1 MAVAMSAHTLAPLP
15 LQTAPP
21 SSKGKAARVPVAEV
35 SPVSPLALF
44 AAEMVSW
51 LWFAPSASKSG
62 AKETSRTTSEVARLQ
77 IQPTERFVRFCQE
90 VLSTTQVSVSVVLL
104 SLLLVSRLKQQNAID
119 GAPGSEYR
127 LAVTGLM
134 LANKILDDQTYTAQT
149 WSQVS
154 SLELKPL
161 VAGEVEFLRG
171 LDWTLHV
178 SEEDYNAWL
187 RLLQGHVASRNA
199 RLGKTTPPLAKSA
212 VFATPSRR
220 TAGSKRVRHSATRV
234 HPCGLGLGLEQIPQ
248 PVPHPLSP
256 DEDPFEGGR
265 RTRRKLDLSTSTRTP
280 LSLSPPFLSHVPA
293 SAPVGST
300 AASAPLPVYGHADRN
315 HLSDPSLL
323 SPSRLRSDARSS
335 LSSSLGKRSAGEA
348 FGRFS
353 VGSSSASDLKG
364 PSASV
369 DYSAESMARSY
380 SAGPISYPSVPVP
393 GQTMY
398 GAKAP
403 PAWACAPPLQSVPFL
418 FSVAGSA
425 ASSPLYSRPSSSSS
439 SAHGGPAPAYFGG
452 AVLPPHFAAVGAG
465 AGFPTLVDSFSP
477 RYDPEHYRQLQQG
490 QLELGYY
497 ALAAGQGLG
506 YYQTM
511 HPVPIQ
517 TQPVW
522 ANPFAQ
528 YPAVPIH
535 PAYSHSVSAASSP
548 VLRASSSWQSPPY
561 VLPQSRYHAVP
572 PPPPPPPAAAYACS
586 PLSTRPIL
594 PPLSNSHRRVSA
606 ETASSPIGST
616 TSTPQSLS
624 APPAPPSVH
633 PSLLAPPPPLGASHL
648 TPVRA
653 LQQSGY
659 ELPPA
664 YGAHPV
670 LPYGP
675 MQPVQHWSAYSN
687 AGIPGVYWRG

>member
-1 MAVAMSAHTLAPLP
+1 MVSGLVTRAGTPVRATGDWWREADLAPCRP
-15 LQTAPP
+15 Q
-21 SSKGKAARVPVAEV
+21 
-35 SPVSPLALF
+35 
-44 AAEMVSW
+44 
-51 LWFAPSASKSG
+51 
-62 AKETSRTTSEVARLQ
+62 
-77 IQPTERFVRFCQE
+77 
-90 VLSTTQVSVSVVLL
+90 
-104 SLLLVSRLKQQNAID
+104 
-119 GAPGSEYR
+119 
-127 LAVTGLM
+127 
-134 LANKILDDQTYTAQT
+134 
-149 WSQVS
+149 
-154 SLELKPL
+154 KPL

-171 LDWTLHV
+171 LDWSLHV
-178 SEEDYNAWL
+178 SEDDYNAWL

-199 RLGKTTPPLAKSA
+199 RLGKTPPLQKSA
-212 VFATPSRR
+212 FATPSRR
-220 TAGSKRVRHSATRV
+220 TTGSKRVRHSATRI
-234 HPCGLGLGLEQIPQ
+234 HPCGLGLSLEQVPR

-280 LSLSPPFLSHVPA
+280 LSLSPPYLPHMPA

-300 AASAPLPVYGHADRN
+300 ATSAPLPVHGHADRN
-315 HLSDPSLL
+315 HLSDLSLL
-323 SPSRLRSDARSS
+323 SPSSRLRGDLRSS
-335 LSSSLGKRSAGEA
+335 LSSSLGKRTAGEA

-353 VGSSSASDLKG
+353 VGSSSALDLTG
-364 PSASV
+364 PSSSV

-403 PAWACAPPLQSVPFL
+403 PAWACPPLQPVPFL
-418 FSVAGSA
+418 ISVAGSA

-465 AGFPTLVDSFSP
+465 GFPTLVDSFSP

-511 HPVPIQ
+511 HPVPVQ

-528 YPAVPIH
+528 YPAVPVH

-548 VLRASSSWQSPPY
+548 VLRASRWKSPPY
-561 VLPQSRYHAVP
+561 VVPLAPPHHAIPQP
-572 PPPPPPPAAAYACS
+572 PPPPPPYAYS

-633 PSLLAPPPPLGASHL
+633 PSLLAPPPPPPGADMYRSSHL
-648 TPVRA
+648 TPVRTS
-653 LQQSGY
+653 QSGY
-659 ELPPA
+659 ELAPN

-670 LPYGP
+670 LPYGS
-675 MQPVQHWSAYSN
+675 MQPMQHWSAYSN

>member
-1 MAVAMSAHTLAPLP
+1 
-15 LQTAPP
+15 
-21 SSKGKAARVPVAEV
+21 
-35 SPVSPLALF
+35 
-44 AAEMVSW
+44 
-51 LWFAPSASKSG
+51 
-62 AKETSRTTSEVARLQ
+62 
-77 IQPTERFVRFCQE
+77 
-90 VLSTTQVSVSVVLL
+90 
-104 SLLLVSRLKQQNAID
+104 
-119 GAPGSEYR
+119 
-127 LAVTGLM
+127 M
-134 LANKILDDQTYTAQT
+134 LANKILDDQSELSSPWKTLPLSPPVLTPACHLEAYTAQT

-154 SLELKPL
+154 SLELVRISERRATVDGREADLHACRPQKPL

-171 LDWTLHV
+171 LDWSLHV
-178 SEEDYNAWL
+178 SEGDYNAWL

-199 RLGKTTPPLAKSA
+199 RLGKTPPLQKSA
-212 VFATPSRR
+212 FATPSRR

-234 HPCGLGLGLEQIPQ
+234 HPCGLGLGLEQVPQ
-248 PVPHPLSP
+248 PVAHPLSP
-256 DEDPFEGGR
+256 EEDPFEGSR

-280 LSLSPPFLSHVPA
+280 LSLSPPYLSHMPA

-300 AASAPLPVYGHADRN
+300 AASAPLPVYGHGDRN
-315 HLSDPSLL
+315 HLSDLALL
-323 SPSRLRSDARSS
+323 SPSSRLRGDSRSS

-369 DYSAESMARSY
+369 DFSAESMARSY

-403 PAWACAPPLQSVPFL
+403 PAWACAPPLQPVPFL

-425 ASSPLYSRPSSSSS
+425 ASSPLYSRPSSSS

-465 AGFPTLVDSFSP
+465 GFPTLVDSFAP

-511 HPVPIQ
+511 HPVPVQ

-528 YPAVPIH
+528 YPALPVH

-548 VLRASSSWQSPPY
+548 VLRASSRWQSPPY
-561 VLPQSRYHAVP
+561 VMPLMPQHHAVP
-572 PPPPPPPAAAYACS
+572 PPPPPSAAYACS

-624 APPAPPSVH
+624 APTAPPSVH
-633 PSLLAPPPPLGASHL
+633 PSWLAPPPPGASHL

-653 LQQSGY
+653 LQQGGY
-659 ELPPA
+659 GLPPTH
-664 YGAHPV
+664 GAHPV
-670 LPYGP
+670 LPYGL
-675 MQPVQHWSAYSN
+675 MQPMQHWSAYSN

>member
-1 MAVAMSAHTLAPLP
+1 MLDN
-15 LQTAPP
+15 
-21 SSKGKAARVPVAEV
+21 
-35 SPVSPLALF
+35 F
-44 AAEMVSW
+44 AA
-51 LWFAPSASKSG
+51 
-62 AKETSRTTSEVARLQ
+62 
-77 IQPTERFVRFCQE
+77 
-90 VLSTTQVSVSVVLL
+90 QVSISVVLL

-134 LANKILDDQTYTAQT
+134 LANKILDDQSEPLSIKALKSRPTLCSRLLTNIHSRLPPQAYTAQT

-154 SLELKPL
+154 SLELVRPSEHRVRERPEADLAPRCPQKPL

-171 LDWTLHV
+171 LDWSLHV
-178 SEEDYNAWL
+178 SEHDYNAWL

-199 RLGKTTPPLAKSA
+199 RLGKTPPLQKSS
-212 VFATPSRR
+212 FATPSRR

-234 HPCGLGLGLEQIPQ
+234 QSCGLGLGLDQIPR
-248 PVPHPLSP
+248 PVTQPLSP

-280 LSLSPPFLSHVPA
+280 LSLSPPFLSHMPA

-300 AASAPLPVYGHADRN
+300 AASAPLPAYGQADRN
-315 HLSDPSLL
+315 HLSEPSLL
-323 SPSRLRSDARSS
+323 SPSRLRSGSRSS

-353 VGSSSASDLKG
+353 VGSASALDLKG
-364 PSASV
+364 PSSTP
-369 DYSAESMARSY
+369 DYSAESMARSF
-380 SAGPISYPSVPVP
+380 SAGTTSYPSVPVP

-403 PAWACAPPLQSVPFL
+403 PAWACAPPLQPVPFL

-439 SAHGGPAPAYFGG
+439 AHGGPAPAYFGG
-452 AVLPPHFAAVGAG
+452 AVLPPHLAAVGAG
-465 AGFPTLVDSFSP
+465 EFSTLVDSFSP

-528 YPAVPIH
+528 YPALPIH

-548 VLRASSSWQSPPY
+548 VLRASSRWQSPPY
-561 VLPQSRYHAVP
+561 VLPQSQYYAAP
-572 PPPPPPPAAAYACS
+572 PPPPSAAAYACS
-586 PLSTRPIL
+586 PLSTRTIL
-594 PPLSNSHRRVSA
+594 PPLTNSHRRVSA

-624 APPAPPSVH
+624 APPAPPSMH
-633 PSLLAPPPPLGASHL
+633 PSLFAPPPPGASHL
-648 TPVRA
+648 TSVRA
-653 LQQSGY
+653 LPQGGY
-659 ELPPA
+659 ELPPT
-664 YGAHPV
+664 YGAHPI

-675 MQPVQHWSAYSN
+675 MQPVQQWSAYSN